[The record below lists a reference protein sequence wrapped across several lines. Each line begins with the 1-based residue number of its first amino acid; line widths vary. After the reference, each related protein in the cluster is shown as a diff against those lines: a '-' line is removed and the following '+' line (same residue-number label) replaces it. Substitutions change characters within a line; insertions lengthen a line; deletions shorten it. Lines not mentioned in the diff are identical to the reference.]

1 MRNKNLGNICYVAF
15 FGGAL
20 VTRNIKWGAPATARL
35 AHAIDHLCSSAL
47 CTQLLPTDRKIG
59 HVCTQKHNRDNL
71 FSSTALNL
79 SLAGFQKSFAN
90 ILNSSCTNFHSSC
103 IFSLWL
109 AIKVSDCHQRSWP
122 GMNQNIGQFWYYL
135 LFRSQQLKKN
145 FTWTTWKK
153 NLINQPKT
161 KVEGGADRIKS
172 ESATSEHNC

>member
-1 MRNKNLGNICYVAF
+1 MQHQVA
-15 FGGAL
+15 GP
-20 VTRNIKWGAPATARL
+20 RATAQL
-35 AHAIDHLCSSAL
+35 AHANDHHCSSAL
-47 CTQLLPTDRKIG
+47 CTQLLATDRGIR

-79 SLAGFQKSFAN
+79 SLASFQKSFAN

-145 FTWTTWKK
+145 FT
-153 NLINQPKT
+153 
-161 KVEGGADRIKS
+161 
-172 ESATSEHNC
+172 